1 MPIKDSLPGSKPHL
15 MLPGAISFQSKANKL
30 PQSTTQVLINIQT
43 FAFKSSPVYRSF
55 PSICETWDPLCC
67 VTGGFKCLF
76 ERGNVSRGTSDCSWT
91 LFSPQTHFISEH
103 VICSLPAWGRGGA
116 ACVGGQC
123 KLLIIHI
130 VALLSATSWSATGCF
145 ISISNIW
152 GNWAYLVCILMAHTT
167 FPAEFGSVHR
177 AALPIIID
185 QSVRGVKKK
194 KKKKAPDLCR
204 DSSSAAGQDSL
215 ITFHTADD
223 GSQRGLIPA

>member
-55 PSICETWDPLCC
+55 PSICETWNPLCC

-76 ERGNVSRGTSDCSWT
+76 ERGNVNRGTSDCSWT
-91 LFSPQTHFISEH
+91 LFSSDTVYMWASHLQPPCMGTRRSCCRKSILDL
-103 VICSLPAWGRGGA
+103 CW
-116 ACVGGQC
+116 
-123 KLLIIHI
+123 
-130 VALLSATSWSATGCF
+130 WSAQTPHYSHHG
-145 ISISNIW
+145 SIVSHFLICYWLLYLNIKYL

-167 FPAEFGSVHR
+167 LPAEFLSVQR

-185 QSVRGVKKK
+185 QTVRGVKKRQTC
-194 KKKKAPDLCR
+194 AGT
-204 DSSSAAGQDSL
+204 AAVLQDR
-215 ITFHTADD
+215 TV
-223 GSQRGLIPA
+223 